1 MLIMGAALNLENGR
15 HQLGDRAL
23 ARSATGCR
31 TPARAASWPHEV
43 PRHRGSLGGKTATGI
58 EVPPEVVSEVGQ
70 GRKRVPV
77 IARIGSY
84 SYRTT
89 IAPMSGS
96 FSIPVAAEHR
106 AAIGAAAGDEIDVD
120 LVPDMAPRTVKVP
133 ADLAAA
139 LDAHRGARAAF
150 DALSYSNR
158 RRIVLEVQAA
168 KPRPLDNGES
178 TTPWPT
184 SHPREQSGRSCVLD
198 A

>member
-1 MLIMGAALNLENGR
+1 MLSMGGELNSENGR

-23 ARSATGCR
+23 GPLGQPGAERRPG
-31 TPARAASWPHEV
+31 
-43 PRHRGSLGGKTATGI
+43 RHRGHMRFRGTVVLGGKTATGI

-96 FSIPVAAEHR
+96 FFIPLAAEHR

-120 LVPDMAPRTVKVP
+120 LVPDMAPRTVEIP

-139 LDAHRGARAAF
+139 LDTHRGARAAF
-150 DALSYSNR
+150 DALSYT
-158 RRIVLEVQAA
+158 ATG
-168 KPRPLDNGES
+168 GE
-178 TTPWPT
+178 
-184 SHPREQSGRSCVLD
+184 
-198 A
+198 

>member
-1 MLIMGAALNLENGR
+1 LPENRLLRDMLIMGAALNLENGR

-120 LVPDMAPRTVKVP
+120 LVPDMAPARSRFRPTWPPRSTHTAARELRSTRCRT
-133 ADLAAA
+133 AT
-139 LDAHRGARAAF
+139 G
-150 DALSYSNR
+150 
-158 RRIVLEVQAA
+158 
-168 KPRPLDNGES
+168 GE
-178 TTPWPT
+178 
-184 SHPREQSGRSCVLD
+184 
-198 A
+198 